1 MIHPKKTYRLASG
14 FGIIPC
20 LIALL
25 FFSSRSLAQQEWSYS
40 QYLFNLYDINSA
52 YAGNHNAS
60 SFGLRY
66 RSQWIGSEGAPVTQQ
81 ISWHA
86 PVAKGK
92 IGLGIRFNN
101 ESIGL
106 RNQQLA
112 LISAAYKLQLNK
124 STLSFGV
131 AGGGIRQT
139 FKSDDALAR
148 NPEDV
153 VLQNRN
159 NAMVPVINFALF
171 FNSDRFY
178 AGAESS
184 RINKK
189 KFYSEEDLLSRLY
202 YNINVTAGYMIKREN
217 DNMLQFG
224 GLLKLSEG
232 NIWQA
237 ELNVLYLKNNKFWFG
252 GGYRYQHGVIVT
264 ACLNITPQWRFG
276 LSYDL
281 PFMAT
286 TLQQSGSAEAFLGFN
301 LKGTSAKSI
310 RYF

>member
-1 MIHPKKTYRLASG
+1 
-14 FGIIPC
+14 
-20 LIALL
+20 
-25 FFSSRSLAQQEWSYS
+25 
-40 QYLFNLYDINSA
+40 
-52 YAGNHNAS
+52 
-60 SFGLRY
+60 
-66 RSQWIGSEGAPVTQQ
+66 
-81 ISWHA
+81 
-86 PVAKGK
+86 
-92 IGLGIRFNN
+92 
-101 ESIGL
+101 
-106 RNQQLA
+106 LA
-112 LISAAYKLQLNK
+112 LISAAYKLQINK

-139 FKSDDALAR
+139 FKSEDAVAR
-148 NPEDV
+148 NPEDAA
-153 VLQNRN
+153 LQNRN

-178 AGAESS
+178 AGAEST

-189 KFYSEEDLLSRLY
+189 KFYSEENLLSRLY
-202 YNINVTAGYMIKREN
+202 YNINITAGYMIKREN
-217 DNMLQFG
+217 DNMIQFG

-252 GGYRYQHGVIVT
+252 GGYRYQHGGIVT
-264 ACLNITPQWRFG
+264 ACLNITPQLRFG